1 VHSDAAS
8 VPKVA
13 LSTASVYP
21 ETTAAAFEMAARLGY
36 DGIEI
41 MVWNDPVSQDADAL
55 LRLSEHYRL
64 PIVAIHAPCLVMT
77 QRVWGTE
84 PWGKLRR
91 AREVAQRVGASA
103 VIVHP
108 PFRWQL
114 DYLRTFARG
123 LAELTDERV
132 TFAVENMFPLRA
144 RGREVS
150 IYAPSYSPVRE
161 PYPHLVLDLSHA
173 AVARTDS
180 LLLMEEMGERLTHV
194 HVGDGTGAN
203 RDEHLVPGRGTQP
216 CGLVLQRLVGR
227 SFEGQIVVEINTR
240 RAGDRTRREEDLAE
254 SLAFT
259 RLHLSARPTSASSE
273 SAVHR
278 SASRVESAGSSES
291 AGFGVSRESG
301 GSRVPGAGRSSMG
314 RDSTPRPP
322 TPAPPRPS
330 P

>member
-1 VHSDAAS
+1 
-8 VPKVA
+8 

-41 MVWNDPVSQDADAL
+41 MVWTDPVSQDADAL
-55 LRLSEHYRL
+55 ARLSEHYRL

-77 QRVWGTE
+77 QRVWGAE

-91 AREVAQRVGASA
+91 AKEVARRVGAGT

-108 PFRWQL
+108 PFRWQI
-114 DYLRTFARG
+114 DYVRTFARG
-123 LAELTDERV
+123 LGELADETV

-150 IYAPSYSPVRE
+150 IYAPSYSPVLE

-173 AVARTDS
+173 AVARVDS
-180 LLLMEEMGERLTHV
+180 LRLLEQMGQRLHHV

-216 CGLVLQRLVGR
+216 CGQVLGRLARQEFAGGV
-227 SFEGQIVVEINTR
+227 VVEINTR
-240 RAGDRTRREEDLAE
+240 RAADRARREEDLAE

-259 RLHLSARPTSASSE
+259 RLHLSTPVARTSVSPERDGSPAPT
-273 SAVHR
+273 V
-278 SASRVESAGSSES
+278 
-291 AGFGVSRESG
+291 
-301 GSRVPGAGRSSMG
+301 GRLSTD
-314 RDSTPRPP
+314 RDSTPRHP
-322 TPAPPRPS
+322 TPAPRPPS
-330 P
+330 R